1 MINPKTSICFWGC
14 FYCMVTRS
22 EYRFVVALVDVT
34 KLRFV
39 CKKIYYIFII
49 AFFSLMAVACSSE
62 KALKKGD
69 KYAAIMEYNEAVKE
83 YKKAYRKI
91 PPKERAQRADVAWKM
106 GECYRKSNSP
116 VLAAAAYQNALRYGC
131 PDSLALLYLADAL
144 LEKGDY
150 KASEKSYKA
159 FLEKAPDNRMAQIG
173 LQSAMQSSEWKKNP
187 NRYIVKKSKELNG
200 QRSDF
205 CPMYVGEDTTMILT
219 TTTRKEATGDEVSGI
234 TGQKSAD
241 LFITK
246 LDEKGKWQK
255 SEKIESDVNS
265 EFEDGACAFT
275 RDGKVM
281 YFTRCVTDP
290 HYPRFAG
297 IYKSNRSD
305 ASWSKPEQVVITR
318 DTLSLYAHPAV
329 SPDGEWLYF
338 TSNMAG
344 GHGGLDLWRFY
355 IGRSRSMEGIVENLG
370 PMINTEGDEQFPSF
384 GPKGE
389 LFFSSDGYPG
399 MGGLDIFCATQASD
413 TLWNVVNMGAPLNSN
428 GDDFGMTFAPGLYR
442 GFFSSNRG
450 DARGWD
456 HIYSFYLPET
466 VHMLRGWLYEKDGY
480 ELPEGVIYMIGDD
493 GTNSSFGVMKDGSY
507 SVRVTPG
514 VKYVLLGTCKGYL
527 NSMQE
532 FTADSTDSNMEY
544 NIDFALASISKPV
557 LIDNIFYEYDK
568 ATLTAES
575 TASLDELVR
584 LLDLNPNVTIE
595 LGSHCDFRG
604 SDNYNQRLSQA
615 RAESVVEYLTANGIE
630 NERLKAVGYGEGT
643 PKVISKKVS
652 EVHSFLKEGDVLTE
666 AFINALESEEQKE
679 ICHALNRRTEFQVL
693 RTTYKLYE

>member
-1 MINPKTSICFWGC
+1 MHRN
-14 FYCMVTRS
+14 
-22 EYRFVVALVDVT
+22 
-34 KLRFV
+34 
-39 CKKIYYIFII
+39 IYYIFITLLLSI
-49 AFFSLMAVACSSE
+49 AAVACSSE
-62 KALKKGD
+62 KTIRKGD
-69 KYAAIMEYNEAVKE
+69 KFAAIMEYHEAAKE
-83 YKKAYRKI
+83 YKKAYRQI
-91 PPKERAQRADVAWKM
+91 SPKERPKRAEVAWKM
-106 GECYRKSNSP
+106 GECYRKGNSA
-116 VLAAAAYQNALRYGC
+116 VFAAAAYQNAVRYGY
-131 PDSLALLYLADAL
+131 PDSTALLYLADAL

-150 KASEKSYKA
+150 KASEKNYRA
-159 FLEKAPDNRMAQIG
+159 FLEKAQDNRMAQIG
-173 LQSAMQSSEWKKNP
+173 LQSAMQSAEWKKNP

-200 QRSDF
+200 QRSDY
-205 CPMYVGEDTTMILT
+205 CPAYVGEDTTMIVT
-219 TTTRKEATGDEVSGI
+219 TTTRKEATGDELSGI
-234 TGQKSAD
+234 TGHKHAD
-241 LFITK
+241 IFMTK

-275 RDGKVM
+275 PDGKVM

-290 HYPRFAG
+290 HYPRYAA
-297 IYKSNRSD
+297 IYRSSRSD
-305 ASWSKPEQVVITR
+305 ASWGKPEQVVITR

-344 GHGGLDLWRFY
+344 GCGGLDLWRFY
-355 IGRSRSMEGIVENLG
+355 IGPSRAMEGIIENLG
-370 PMINTEGDEQFPSF
+370 PMINTDGDEQFPSF

-399 MGGLDIFCATQASD
+399 MGGLDIFCATLSND
-413 TLWNVVNMGAPLNSN
+413 TLWNVTNMGAPLNSN

-456 HIYSFYLPET
+456 HIYSFFLPET
-466 VHMLRGWLYEKDGY
+466 VHMLRGWIYEKDGY

-532 FTADSTDSNMEY
+532 LTADSVEENREY
-544 NIDFALASISKPV
+544 QLDFELASITKPV

-575 TASLDELVR
+575 TASLNELVK
-584 LLDLNPNVTIE
+584 LLELNPNVTIE

-615 RAESVVEYLTANGIE
+615 RAESVVEYLTAAGVE
-630 NERLKAVGYGEGT
+630 KERLTAAGYGEES
-643 PKVISKKVS
+643 PKVITKKLS
-652 EVHSFLKEGDVLTE
+652 EKHTFLKEGDVLTE
-666 AFINALESEEQKE
+666 EFIDALEAEEQKE
-679 ICHALNRRTEFQVL
+679 VCHALNRRTEFQVL

>member
-1 MINPKTSICFWGC
+1 MHRN
-14 FYCMVTRS
+14 
-22 EYRFVVALVDVT
+22 
-34 KLRFV
+34 
-39 CKKIYYIFII
+39 IYYIFITLLLSI
-49 AFFSLMAVACSSE
+49 AAVACSSE
-62 KALKKGD
+62 KAIRKGD
-69 KYAAIMEYNEAVKE
+69 KFAAIMEYHEAAKE
-83 YKKAYRKI
+83 YKKAYRQI
-91 PPKERAQRADVAWKM
+91 SPRERPKRAEVAWKM
-106 GECYRKSNSP
+106 GECYRKGNSA
-116 VLAAAAYQNALRYGC
+116 VFAAAAYQNAVRYGY
-131 PDSLALLYLADAL
+131 PDSTALLYLADAL

-150 KASEKSYKA
+150 KASEKNYRA
-159 FLEKAPDNRMAQIG
+159 FLEKAQDNRMAQIG
-173 LQSAMQSSEWKKNP
+173 LQSAMQSAEWKKNP

-200 QRSDF
+200 QRSDY
-205 CPMYVGEDTTMILT
+205 CPAYVGEDTTMIVT
-219 TTTRKEATGDEVSGI
+219 TTTRKEATGDELSGI
-234 TGQKSAD
+234 TGQKHAD
-241 LFITK
+241 IFMTK

-275 RDGKVM
+275 PDGKVM

-290 HYPRFAG
+290 HYPRYAA
-297 IYKSNRSD
+297 IYKSSRSD
-305 ASWSKPEQVVITR
+305 ASWGKPEQVVITR

-344 GHGGLDLWRFY
+344 GCGGLDLWRFY
-355 IGRSRSMEGIVENLG
+355 IGPSRAMEGIIENLG
-370 PMINTEGDEQFPSF
+370 PMINTDGDEQFPSF

-399 MGGLDIFCATQASD
+399 MGGLDIFCATLSND
-413 TLWNVVNMGAPLNSN
+413 TLWNVTNMGAPLNSN

-456 HIYSFYLPET
+456 HIYSFFLPET
-466 VHMLRGWLYEKDGY
+466 VHMLRGWIYEKDGY

-532 FTADSTDSNMEY
+532 LTADSVEENREY
-544 NIDFALASISKPV
+544 QLDFELASITKPV

-575 TASLDELVR
+575 TASLNELVK
-584 LLDLNPNVTIE
+584 LLELNPNVTIE

-615 RAESVVEYLTANGIE
+615 RAESVVEYLTAAGIE
-630 NERLKAVGYGEGT
+630 KERLTAAGYGEES
-643 PKVISKKVS
+643 PKVITKKLS
-652 EVHSFLKEGDVLTE
+652 EKHTFLKEGDLLTE
-666 AFINALESEEQKE
+666 EFIDALDTEEQKE
-679 ICHALNRRTEFQVL
+679 VCHALNRRTEFQVL

>member
-1 MINPKTSICFWGC
+1 MHRN
-14 FYCMVTRS
+14 
-22 EYRFVVALVDVT
+22 
-34 KLRFV
+34 
-39 CKKIYYIFII
+39 IYYIFITLLLSI
-49 AFFSLMAVACSSE
+49 AAVACSSE
-62 KALKKGD
+62 KAIRKGD
-69 KYAAIMEYNEAVKE
+69 KFAAIMEYHEAAKE
-83 YKKAYRKI
+83 YKKAYRQI
-91 PPKERAQRADVAWKM
+91 SPKERPKRAEVAWKM
-106 GECYRKSNSP
+106 GECYRKGNSA
-116 VLAAAAYQNALRYGC
+116 VFAAAAYQNAVRYGY
-131 PDSLALLYLADAL
+131 PDSTSLLYLADAL

-150 KASEKSYKA
+150 KASEKNYRA
-159 FLEKAPDNRMAQIG
+159 FLEKAQDNRMAQIG
-173 LQSAMQSSEWKKNP
+173 LQSAMQSAEWKKNP

-200 QRSDF
+200 QRSDY
-205 CPMYVGEDTTMILT
+205 CPAYVGEDTTMIVT
-219 TTTRKEATGDEVSGI
+219 TTTRKEATGDELSGI
-234 TGQKSAD
+234 TGQKHAD
-241 LFITK
+241 IFMTK

-275 RDGKVM
+275 PDGKVM

-290 HYPRFAG
+290 HYPRYAA
-297 IYKSNRSD
+297 IYKSSRSD
-305 ASWSKPEQVVITR
+305 ASWGKPEQVLITR

-344 GHGGLDLWRFY
+344 GCGGLDLWRFY
-355 IGRSRSMEGIVENLG
+355 IGPSRAMEGIIENLG
-370 PMINTEGDEQFPSF
+370 PMINTDGDEQFPSF

-399 MGGLDIFCATQASD
+399 MGGLDIFCATLSND
-413 TLWNVVNMGAPLNSN
+413 TLWNVTNMGAPLNSN

-456 HIYSFYLPET
+456 HIYSFFLPET
-466 VHMLRGWLYEKDGY
+466 VHMLRGWIYEKDGY

-532 FTADSTDSNMEY
+532 LTADSVEENREY
-544 NIDFALASISKPV
+544 QLDFELASITKPV

-575 TASLDELVR
+575 TASLNELVK
-584 LLDLNPNVTIE
+584 LLELNPNVTIE

-615 RAESVVEYLTANGIE
+615 RAESVVEYLTAAGIE
-630 NERLKAVGYGEGT
+630 KERLTAAGYGEES
-643 PKVISKKVS
+643 PKVVTKKLS
-652 EVHSFLKEGDVLTE
+652 EKHTFLKEGDILTE
-666 AFINALESEEQKE
+666 EFIDALDTEEQKE
-679 ICHALNRRTEFQVL
+679 VCHALNRRTEFQVL

>member
-1 MINPKTSICFWGC
+1 MHRN
-14 FYCMVTRS
+14 
-22 EYRFVVALVDVT
+22 
-34 KLRFV
+34 
-39 CKKIYYIFII
+39 IYYIFITLLLSI
-49 AFFSLMAVACSSE
+49 AAVACSSE
-62 KALKKGD
+62 KAIRKGD
-69 KYAAIMEYNEAVKE
+69 KFAAIMEYHEAAKE
-83 YKKAYRKI
+83 YKKAYRQI
-91 PPKERAQRADVAWKM
+91 SPKERPKRAEVAWKM
-106 GECYRKSNSP
+106 GECYRKGNSA
-116 VLAAAAYQNALRYGC
+116 VFAAAAYQNAVRYGY
-131 PDSLALLYLADAL
+131 PDSTALLYLADAL

-150 KASEKSYKA
+150 KASEKNYRA
-159 FLEKAPDNRMAQIG
+159 FLEKAQDNRMAQIG
-173 LQSAMQSSEWKKNP
+173 LQSAMQSAEWKKNP

-200 QRSDF
+200 QRSDY
-205 CPMYVGEDTTMILT
+205 CPAYVGEDTTMIVT
-219 TTTRKEATGDEVSGI
+219 TTTRKEATGDELSGI
-234 TGQKSAD
+234 TGHKHAD
-241 LFITK
+241 IFMTK

-275 RDGKVM
+275 PDGKVM

-290 HYPRFAG
+290 HYPRYAA
-297 IYKSNRSD
+297 IYRSSRSD
-305 ASWSKPEQVVITR
+305 ASWGKPEQVVITR

-344 GHGGLDLWRFY
+344 GCGGLDLWRFY
-355 IGRSRSMEGIVENLG
+355 IGPSRAMEGIIENLG
-370 PMINTEGDEQFPSF
+370 PMINTDGDEQFPSF

-399 MGGLDIFCATQASD
+399 MGGLDIFCATLSND
-413 TLWNVVNMGAPLNSN
+413 TLWNVTNMGAPLNSN

-456 HIYSFYLPET
+456 HIYSFFLPET
-466 VHMLRGWLYEKDGY
+466 VHMLRGWIYEKDGY

-532 FTADSTDSNMEY
+532 LTADSVEENREY
-544 NIDFALASISKPV
+544 QLDFELASITKPV

-575 TASLDELVR
+575 TASLNELVK
-584 LLDLNPNVTIE
+584 LLELNPNVTIE

-615 RAESVVEYLTANGIE
+615 RAESVVEYLTAAGVE
-630 NERLKAVGYGEGT
+630 KERLTAAGYGEES
-643 PKVISKKVS
+643 PKVITKKLS
-652 EVHSFLKEGDVLTE
+652 EKHTFLKEGDVLTE
-666 AFINALESEEQKE
+666 EFIDALDSEEQKE
-679 ICHALNRRTEFQVL
+679 VCHALNRRTEFQVL

>member
-1 MINPKTSICFWGC
+1 MSVQSRRKRII
-14 FYCMVTRS
+14 V
-22 EYRFVVALVDVT
+22 YRRV
-34 KLRFV
+34 
-39 CKKIYYIFII
+39 YYISAILLL
-49 AFFSLMAVACSSE
+49 SLLIVACGSE
-62 KALKKGD
+62 KSIRKGD
-69 KYAAIMEYNEAVKE
+69 KYAAIMEYHEAAKE

-91 PPKERAQRADVAWKM
+91 HPKERVKRAEVAWKM

-116 VLAAAAYQNALRYGC
+116 VLAAAAYQNAVRYGL
-131 PDSLALLYLADAL
+131 PDSTALLYLADAQ

-150 KASEKSYKA
+150 KASEKSYRA

-173 LQSAMQSSEWKKNP
+173 LQSAMQSAEWKKNP
-187 NRYIVKKSKELNG
+187 DRYIVRKSKELNG

-205 CPMYVGEDTTMILT
+205 CPMFVGEDTTMIIT
-219 TTTRKEATGDEVSGI
+219 TTTRKEATGEGLSGI
-234 TGQKSAD
+234 TGQKHAD
-241 LFITK
+241 LFMTK

-265 EFEDGACAFT
+265 EFEDGACAFSP
-275 RDGKVM
+275 DGKVM

-290 HYPRFAG
+290 HYPRYAG

-305 ASWSKPEQVVITR
+305 ASWSKPEQVVISR

-329 SPDGEWLYF
+329 SPDGNWLYF

-344 GHGGLDLWRFY
+344 GYGGLDLWRFY
-355 IGRSRSMEGIVENLG
+355 IGTSRAMEGVVENLG
-370 PMINTEGDEQFPSF
+370 PMINTGGDEQFPSF

-399 MGGLDIFCATQASD
+399 MGGLDIFCATQPNDSV
-413 TLWNVVNMGAPLNSN
+413 WNVTNVGAPVNSN

-466 VHMLRGWLYEKDGY
+466 VHMLRGWIYEKDGY
-480 ELPEGVIYMIGDD
+480 ELPEGIIYMIGDD
-493 GTNSSFGVMKDGSY
+493 GTNSSFGVMNDGSY
-507 SVRVTPG
+507 RVRVTPG

-527 NSMQE
+527 NAMQE
-532 FTADSTDSNMEY
+532 LTTDSTEGNMEY
-544 NIDFALASISKPV
+544 QLDFALASITKPV

-575 TASLDELVR
+575 AASLDELVG
-584 LLDLNPNVTIE
+584 LLELNPNVTIE
-595 LGSHCDFRG
+595 LGSHCDSRG
-604 SDNYNQRLSQA
+604 GESYNLRLSQA
-615 RAESVVEYLTANGIE
+615 RAESVVEYLVKNGVDK
-630 NERLKAVGYGEGT
+630 ERLTATGYGESA
-643 PKVISKKVS
+643 PKSVSKKMS
-652 EVHSFLKEGDVLTE
+652 EKYDFLKEGDLLTE
-666 AFINALESEEQKE
+666 EFINALESEEHRE